1 MRLVLAAAIVLAATA
16 AAPAGA
22 QVALTPAC
30 ITYVAGLYDLPIAV
44 LDGLRAVEGGR
55 VGQVTR
61 NRNGTVDIGP
71 FQVNSSWLPYF
82 RRAWHRSSDA
92 KTEDLLRDDGCANAL
107 AAGIVFRM
115 AVDQAHGDIG
125 TAVGFYNAPHNP
137 ALAAAYRGRIVTAL
151 RKMLMNSRRSPQRSP

>member
-1 MRLVLAAAIVLAATA
+1 MRLVLAAAIVLAAS

-22 QVALTPAC
+22 QVAPTPAC
-30 ITYVAGLYDLPIAV
+30 ITYVAGLYDLPIAA

-92 KTEDLLRDDGCANAL
+92 ETEGLLRDDGCANAL
-107 AAGIVFRM
+107 AAGIIFRM

-125 TAVGFYNAPHNP
+125 AAVGFYNAPHSP
-137 ALAAAYRGRIVTAL
+137 ALAAAYRRRFIASVRQVL
-151 RKMLMNSRRSPQRSP
+151 RPSE